1 MNKKLLYGILIFSLI
16 INTILLGILAYNSFS
31 NKSVSDKGEDN
42 KTTDVVA
49 DQAKRQALAEQTVR
63 KLVCDNLYYPE
74 SYDPVSTEVDSA
86 FYGPMTDG
94 DCVQAAYELID
105 LESEYT
111 KAKETYEEKAHE
123 FKMMGYNNFFRE
135 LRVERDNAAA
145 KMKELS
151 PKIKRRKDI
160 IKNRDA
166 SRDGEFIGWVVTHR
180 YRASTNSGNVTFG
193 NVAYILDPEMSPQ
206 YYFRYSLDDN
216 DKGNLE
222 AISKVIQ
229 KELGIYVDN

>member
-1 MNKKLLYGILIFSLI
+1 MKKNVLYGILIFSLI
-16 INTILLGILAYNSFS
+16 VNTILLGILAYNSFS
-31 NKSVSDKGEDN
+31 KKSDGNKGDKN
-42 KTTDVVA
+42 QTTDVIE
-49 DQAKRQALAEQTVR
+49 DQAKRQAMAEQTVR
-63 KLVCDNLYYPE
+63 KLVCDNLYYPD

-105 LESEYT
+105 LESEYA
-111 KAKETYEEKAHE
+111 KAKEEYEDNAHR
-123 FKMMGYNNFFRE
+123 FKQMGYDNFFRDI
-135 LRVERDNAAA
+135 RVARDNAAA

-160 IKNRDA
+160 IKNRDV

-193 NVAYILDPEMSPQ
+193 DVMYILDPNLSPQ
-206 YYFRYSLDDN
+206 FYFRYSLDKD

-222 AISKVIQ
+222 AISKVVQ